1 MRSGSPAALRSAAS
15 SRATLASML
24 VLIIARQI
32 LQNSS
37 KPPVPRE
44 LTFISRT
51 SAAPYSRWCGLC
63 STILRIPVCGL
74 IAQYNATTPMPGPD
88 MFSVLRKRLL
98 LRGFIVS
105 DFAAKQGDFL
115 RDVGEWVRTGR
126 VKYRED
132 IVDGL
137 EKAPASF
144 LGVLQGKN
152 FGKMLVRMAT

>member
-1 MRSGSPAALRSAAS
+1 
-15 SRATLASML
+15 
-24 VLIIARQI
+24 
-32 LQNSS
+32 
-37 KPPVPRE
+37 
-44 LTFISRT
+44 
-51 SAAPYSRWCGLC
+51 
-63 STILRIPVCGL
+63 
-74 IAQYNATTPMPGPD
+74 

-115 RDVGEWVRTGR
+115 RDVGECVHTGR
-126 VKYRED
+126 IKYRED